1 MYIVQ
6 PVKCSPASISCK
18 LASLSLTSS
27 KHELRPLPPSS
38 SRITHP
44 FRRKALQLPIRLPG
58 KRGKT
63 ILIILISYGNIRL
76 RRIHTSF

>member
-18 LASLSLTSS
+18 LASLSLTCS
-27 KHELRPLPPSS
+27 KRELCPLSPSS

-44 FRRKALQLPIRLPG
+44 FRRKAYCNCQSAYQG
-58 KRGKT
+58 KEVKQS
-63 ILIILISYGNIRL
+63 LSY
-76 RRIHTSF
+76 SY